1 MGTCL
6 KFYAIILAFLII
18 ITTFAPI
25 LLEAQVWKDFFTKGV
40 IEIIFYV

>member
-18 ITTFAPI
+18 ITTFAII
-25 LLEAQVWKDFFTKGV
+25 LKRRH
-40 IEIIFYV
+40 IEI